1 MQRKRVRRFTT
12 VQRIFH
18 LLLILF
24 FTTQAATGL
33 ARLYIET
40 GWGKRLAWVFGGY
53 ELSLQIHKVMGIL
66 MMCGFVIYAIYLF
79 SLVNWRR
86 FPRVLF
92 SPDSLLPQPKDMKDF
107 FQHVGWFLRISKA
120 PKFERW
126 AYWEKFDFW
135 AVFWGI
141 PLLGITGLLLSYS
154 IAASRIM
161 PGWGLNVALWVHRI
175 EALLAMA
182 HVFIIHFFVA
192 HLRRHNFPMD
202 RTMFEGTTDL
212 EATRHERSAW
222 VERLEQS
229 GRLETLLAFGASLKV
244 RALFYLF
251 GYAAMAAGIYLLIGG
266 LVNSASVTW

>member
-1 MQRKRVRRFTT
+1 MGKKRVRRFTT

-18 LLLILF
+18 VLLILF
-24 FTTQAATGL
+24 FITQAATGL

-40 GWGKRLAWVFGGY
+40 GWGRRLASVFGGY
-53 ELSLQIHKVMGIL
+53 LWSLQIHKVMGIL
-66 MMCGFVIYAIYLF
+66 MLCGFVVYAIYLV
-79 SLVNWRR
+79 SIVHWRG

-126 AYWEKFDFW
+126 TYWEKFDFW

-141 PLLGITGLLLSYS
+141 PILGITGLLLAYP
-154 IAASRIM
+154 IAASRII

-175 EALLAMA
+175 EAILAMA
-182 HVFIIHFFVA
+182 HVFMIHFFVA
-192 HLRRHNFPMD
+192 HLRRPTFPMD
-202 RTMFEGTTDL
+202 RTIFEGTTDL
-212 EATRHERSAW
+212 ESIRHERSAW
-222 VERLEQS
+222 VTRLEQS
-229 GRLETLLAFGASLKV
+229 HRLESLLAFGASIKT

-251 GYAAMAAGIYLLIGG
+251 GYAAMAAGMYLLIGG
-266 LVNSASVTW
+266 LVNSAAVTW